1 MYDPKSMCADDFIN
15 HEEILETLEYAQKNK
30 DNLALI
36 NEILERRGRK
46 RKEILRYARDFPTG
60 RRLCFWPVR
69 TRRS

>member
-36 NEILERRGRK
+36 NEILEKARPKFYGMRGT
-46 RKEILRYARDFPTG
+46 FPQG
-60 RRLCFWPVR
+60 GVCASGL
-69 TRRS
+69 